1 LGTEHENID
10 DNELKDMLFS
20 LLNQIKNN
28 QEDPVVKD
36 LLRISESLN
45 DSIASNMNKRG
56 YNTPNNVEEAMG
68 QFRHNNMEWDGE
80 LNSLVDLKS
89 LDYMAAHRFAELEAP
104 ALVETIAE
112 SLHASVHKSDLDLEE
127 GQSVDDILHAL
138 LLKSS
143 VESAIFYGVIV
154 GYLYGK
160 EGES

>member
-10 DNELKDMLFS
+10 NDDFKDMLFNF
-20 LLNQIKNN
+20 LNHIKDT

-36 LLRISESLN
+36 LLRISENLN
-45 DSIASNMNKRG
+45 DSIVSSMNKRG
-56 YNTPNNVEEAMG
+56 YKKPNDVEEAMN

-80 LNSLVDLKS
+80 LASLVDLKK
-89 LDYMAAHRFAELEAP
+89 LDYTAAHRFAELEAP
-104 ALVETIAE
+104 TLVETIAE
-112 SLHASVHKSDLDLEE
+112 SLLVSVNKSDLDLED
-127 GQSVDDILHAL
+127 GQSTDDIFHAL

>member
-1 LGTEHENID
+1 
-10 DNELKDMLFS
+10 
-20 LLNQIKNN
+20 
-28 QEDPVVKD
+28 
-36 LLRISESLN
+36 
-45 DSIASNMNKRG
+45 MNKRG
-56 YNTPNNVEEAMG
+56 YNKPNNVEEAMG
-68 QFRHNNMEWDGE
+68 QFRHNNMEWDGD
-80 LNSLVDLKS
+80 LDSLVDLKS

-112 SLHASVHKSDLDLEE
+112 TLHASVNKSDLDLEE

-143 VESAIFYGVIV
+143 VESAIFYGVLV